1 MPIIES
7 ETVTPTQTVT
17 PEVKTD
23 QNTKVE
29 TTKTPEIEAVSP
41 RLAAIAKRDKA
52 ALVAM
57 RAAKAKEAEADAKLA
72 AAKEIET
79 KYAKRPANPIEALMA
94 GGYSYK
100 DGGIL

>member
-57 RAAKAKEAEADAKLA
+57 RAAKAKRLKPMQNLPRPKKL
-72 AAKEIET
+72 
-79 KYAKRPANPIEALMA
+79 KRNMPNVRQ
-94 GGYSYK
+94 
-100 DGGIL
+100 ILSKP